1 MYGVHENYLT
11 QKMPDPNM
19 RGVADACDWFCFS
32 DRLRRHI
39 NHTQNYTVY
48 GYQQFPFVAW
58 HFLFGSLVWP
68 KISFPSR
75 GQEVSLCSIAVPH
88 FYYNIY
94 EFPLLYRL

>member
-1 MYGVHENYLT
+1 MYGIHENYLT

-32 DRLRRHI
+32 DRLRRQI

-75 GQEVSLCSIAVPH
+75 GQEVRLCSISVPQ
-88 FYYNIY
+88 FY
-94 EFPLLYRL
+94 